1 MKLYTCMNFS
11 WNCVL
16 KNKINIHHN
25 TTCTYIPP
33 SLSGD
38 DIPETSNVK
47 CTGRFEGTGVDV
59 VDVVETV
66 SFWDSS
72 FFVVAGSLFFSFF
85 LGTGYEYDECVFVTW
100 VLQVRRAEVVTND
113 QPVSRHGHLF
123 YGN

>member
-1 MKLYTCMNFS
+1 MHFS

-33 SLSGD
+33 SLSED
-38 DIPETSNVK
+38 DIPEISNVK

-66 SFWDSS
+66 SFWDSN
-72 FFVVAGSLFFSFF
+72 FFVVAGSLFFFF
-85 LGTGYEYDECVFVTW
+85 LFNANGFKANSYLFKTKQTKFIF
-100 VLQVRRAEVVTND
+100 EVIY
-113 QPVSRHGHLF
+113 L
-123 YGN
+123 

>member
-25 TTCTYIPP
+25 TTCTYISRPP
-33 SLSGD
+33 SLSED
-38 DIPETSNVK
+38 DIPEASNVK

-72 FFVVAGSLFFSFF
+72 FFVVAGSLFFFSF
-85 LGTGYEYDECVFVTW
+85 
-100 VLQVRRAEVVTND
+100 
-113 QPVSRHGHLF
+113 
-123 YGN
+123 

>member
-1 MKLYTCMNFS
+1 MYL
-11 WNCVL
+11 
-16 KNKINIHHN
+16 HPP
-25 TTCTYIPP
+25 PP
-33 SLSGD
+33 SLSED

-85 LGTGYEYDECVFVTW
+85 LMSMDSKQIHTC
-100 VLQVRRAEVVTND
+100 LKQSKLNLCLR
-113 QPVSRHGHLF
+113 
-123 YGN
+123 

>member
-1 MKLYTCMNFS
+1 MNFS

-33 SLSGD
+33 SLSED

-85 LGTGYEYDECVFVTW
+85 LMPMDSKQIHTC
-100 VLQVRRAEVVTND
+100 LKQSKLN
-113 QPVSRHGHLF
+113 LF
-123 YGN
+123 LR

>member
-25 TTCTYIPP
+25 TTCTYISRPP
-33 SLSGD
+33 SLSED

-66 SFWDSS
+66 
-72 FFVVAGSLFFSFF
+72 
-85 LGTGYEYDECVFVTW
+85 
-100 VLQVRRAEVVTND
+100 
-113 QPVSRHGHLF
+113 
-123 YGN
+123 